1 MKNIFYV
8 YLHGLMLFDKFLSSD
23 DVLFKGAQEIERDKM
38 KLTIIMLRTEK
49 KRRKK
54 TGIYHTIFR
63 KKRGIN

>member
-1 MKNIFYV
+1 
-8 YLHGLMLFDKFLSSD
+8 MLFDRFLSSD
-23 DVLFKGAQEIERDKM
+23 DVLLKGAQEIERDKM
-38 KLTIIMLRTEK
+38 KLTIIVLRTEK